1 MPPILL
7 PAAVRQII
15 ARLESSGHSAYA
27 VGGCVRDSLLSRTPK
42 DWDLC
47 TDALPQQVL
56 SLFAGL
62 PPHPHRA
69 CPRHRHG
76 AVGGVAL

>member
-42 DWDLC
+42 D
-47 TDALPQQVL
+47 
-56 SLFAGL
+56 
-62 PPHPHRA
+62 
-69 CPRHRHG
+69 
-76 AVGGVAL
+76 

>member
-1 MPPILL
+1 M
-7 PAAVRQII
+7 RQII

-56 SLFAGL
+56 SLFADCRPIPTGL
-62 PPHPHRA
+62 AHG
-69 CPRHRHG
+69 HRHG
-76 AVGGVAL
+76 APGGSAV